1 MFGYLKTSLGVLL
14 LAVMV
19 ASCSSSS
26 GSDEESTDTT
36 GALTDLSPDVAIPD
50 SVWSPKPGTT
60 WQWQLSGVVDTSL
73 DVAMYDIDLFE
84 ATQEVVNS
92 LHADGRIVICYFS
105 AGTHEDWRPD
115 QSSFPA
121 EIIGKG
127 LPEWE
132 GEKWLDV
139 RAQSLRPILS
149 ARLDKA
155 VALGC
160 DGVEPDNVDA
170 FDNDSG
176 FDLTGADQLA
186 FNRWLADEAH
196 KRGLSVGLK
205 NDLGQ
210 VLELLP
216 WFDWALNE
224 ECVAYDDC
232 ALLRPFID
240 AGKAVFHTEDVDDT
254 ETGQAAFATVCADSQ
269 REGFS
274 TLIKDWDL
282 TNWRLACP

>member
-1 MFGYLKTSLGVLL
+1 MFRGRKLWLGLVVLAL
-14 LAVMV
+14 LVV
-19 ASCSSSS
+19 ACSSS
-26 GSDEESTDTT
+26 GGEEDGEIDAT
-36 GALTDLSPDVAIPD
+36 GAVTDLTPDVAISA
-50 SVWSPKPGTT
+50 SVWRPVPGTT
-60 WQWQLSGVVDTSL
+60 WQWQLSNAVDTSL

-84 ATQEVVNS
+84 ATSDLVTK

-115 QSSFPA
+115 QTAFPSEA
-121 EIIGKG
+121 IGKG

-149 ARLDKA
+149 ARLDMA
-155 VALGC
+155 VSLGC

-176 FDLTGADQLA
+176 FDLTGADQLV
-186 FNRWLADEAH
+186 FNRWLADAAH
-196 KRGLSVGLK
+196 ERGLSVGLK
-205 NDLGQ
+205 NDLAQ
-210 VLELLP
+210 VPDLLP

-240 AGKAVFHTEDVDDT
+240 AGKAVFHTEYVD
-254 ETGQAAFATVCADSQ
+254 EQEKGEAALAEVCSDPQ
-269 REGFS
+269 RAGFS

-282 TNWRLACP
+282 TVWRLACP